1 MFVLNNSIAFGK
13 IIKGVI
19 FALIITLIGIFLLS
33 LAMIFSD
40 ISPGTNVIIN
50 IIVTALSV
58 FLGTI
63 YSARAIN
70 RNGWII
76 GFFVALGYIL
86 CTFVFYAVLNG
97 GVELTIN
104 DFYRTIMALA
114 VGIFSGMLGI
124 NL

>member
-1 MFVLNNSIAFGK
+1 MNNTIAIRK
-13 IIKGVI
+13 IIKGIV
-19 FALIITLIGIFLLS
+19 FALIITLTGVFILS
-33 LAMIFSD
+33 LAMIFAD

-50 IIVTALSV
+50 IIITAVSV

-76 GFFVALGYIL
+76 GFFVALGYLL
-86 CTFVFYAVLNG
+86 CIFVFYAVLNG
-97 GVELTIN
+97 GVELTIT
-104 DFYRTIMALA
+104 DLYRTIMALA